1 MVGSS
6 PIADHI
12 ERRLR
17 RIFGHGVSHDTH
29 KARCAQPA
37 NQRGP
42 PIDTFDTR
50 CLSSKRESFKL
61 HVQSTNAAQ
70 ACKVIARWEYFSGRG
85 MVSLHHV
92 TALCVKSENEDVA
105 AEW

>member
-1 MVGSS
+1 MIGSS
-6 PIADHI
+6 PIADYV

-17 RIFGHGVSHDTH
+17 RIFGHGVRHDT
-29 KARCAQPA
+29 ARCAQPA

-42 PIDTFDTR
+42 PIDTFTNYTYN
-50 CLSSKRESFKL
+50 
-61 HVQSTNAAQ
+61 VQSTKVAR

>member
-1 MVGSS
+1 MIDSS
-6 PIADHI
+6 PIADRV

-17 RIFGHGVSHDTH
+17 GLFIRHDT
-29 KARCAQPA
+29 ARCAQPA

-42 PIDTFDTR
+42 PIDTLTNYTYN
-50 CLSSKRESFKL
+50 
-61 HVQSTNAAQ
+61 VQSTKVAQ